1 VAERKDVL
9 SGFFFSLTLFG
20 YARYVLQQSRVWYWV
35 TFATFALGLM
45 SKTMLVTVPV
55 VLLLLD
61 FWPLKRLGIGSP
73 NAGETWRRLLVGKWP
88 YAALAAVAVWL
99 TVVPAMQANVL
110 RSEEQW
116 DLLFRVKNALV
127 SILRYLELTVWPVK
141 LSVYYP
147 PVNVP
152 LAQAFVAGLLVV
164 GLTVWSWLQ
173 RKQSAWW
180 LVAWLWFLLML
191 VPVLGL
197 IKVGT
202 HAFADR
208 YTYLPSIGI
217 FIGAAFGAD
226 HWAGQNKA
234 RQKIYAGIAI
244 LTLIACVATARQQ
257 LMVWRNS
264 ITVFEQALKATK
276 NNPIAHYNLASALVA
291 QNRAEEALPHYE
303 AVLKLRP
310 NREDVHF
317 HYGMALLKVQN
328 FPAASGH
335 FATAVELNPANS
347 EARMN
352 LGNLLYLA
360 GKPDESIEQ
369 FRQVLRLKPDHDGA
383 RNNLGLI
390 LMGQGRLAE
399 AEASFRQALQLRPNS
414 NEARFNLGRTLV
426 RAGRVEEGAMEWMK
440 ATQLAPNSTEA
451 LTHLT
456 WLLATHPEARYRK
469 GAEAVKLGQRLL
481 QITGPDDL
489 IALDTLAA
497 AQAES
502 GQFTE
507 AVQVLK
513 RALELSRAAGDTRMQ
528 EILGTHLKSY
538 EQGKPWRQAP

>member
-1 VAERKDVL
+1 
-9 SGFFFSLTLFG
+9 
-20 YARYVLQQSRVWYWV
+20 
-35 TFATFALGLM
+35 
-45 SKTMLVTVPV
+45 
-55 VLLLLD
+55 
-61 FWPLKRLGIGSP
+61 
-73 NAGETWRRLLVGKWP
+73 
-88 YAALAAVAVWL
+88 
-99 TVVPAMQANVL
+99 
-110 RSEEQW
+110 
-116 DLLFRVKNALV
+116 
-127 SILRYLELTVWPVK
+127 
-141 LSVYYP
+141 
-147 PVNVP
+147 
-152 LAQAFVAGLLVV
+152 
-164 GLTVWSWLQ
+164 
-173 RKQSAWW
+173 
-180 LVAWLWFLLML
+180 
-191 VPVLGL
+191 
-197 IKVGT
+197 
-202 HAFADR
+202 
-208 YTYLPSIGI
+208 
-217 FIGAAFGAD
+217 
-226 HWAGQNKA
+226 
-234 RQKIYAGIAI
+234 
-244 LTLIACVATARQQ
+244 
-257 LMVWRNS
+257 
-264 ITVFEQALKATK
+264 
-276 NNPIAHYNLASALVA
+276 
-291 QNRAEEALPHYE
+291 
-303 AVLKLRP
+303 
-310 NREDVHF
+310 